1 MSATEA
7 ARTQARPRMRAAGA
21 THPGRIRTSN
31 EDRLHVDVERGIF
44 VVADGVGG
52 HAAGE
57 VAAAIAVDVIAQ
69 RLERPLWSPERRVRE
84 AVALAN
90 NEILTQ
96 AQASPDRAGMT
107 CVLTLAL
114 VGDDRVTVGH
124 VGDTRLYALS
134 PHAMVKLTHDHSPV
148 GQREDAG
155 EITELDAMRH
165 PRRNE
170 VFRDVGSSLHQ
181 PDDPDFI
188 EVIEAPFDERSALL
202 ICSDGLSD
210 MIPAATI
217 EGLVRRHAG
226 TPDQVVEALIGAAN
240 DAGGKDNVT
249 AVYVEGAQFAQ
260 ASVAAPPPAER
271 ALPGRPDE
279 SETAGN
285 RWATRLT
292 WLCVGAL
299 AGLAAGLGLA
309 WTLSLDTPLP
319 RRPLV
324 VGSDSTGD
332 RGRFGSI
339 GDAMRAAE
347 AGDVVM
353 VEPGEYAEAVVM
365 TDGVDLEARV
375 PGTVTLVA
383 PSDQEDW
390 VSVTTSGRL
399 GNRIRGVHILGR
411 ADAPIGTGLHLS
423 GHAIHVSDVS
433 VAGTVL
439 VGAAVENDGDVSIA
453 ASRFLNLPGV
463 GVRVNAGARP
473 VIRDNIFL
481 HNAGPGPGAAAR
493 SGGTASPRSAGRG
506 TGSHPA
512 MPVAAEIAS
521 GAMPSFTGNVFIG
534 YPAVLDAPT
543 GEGERLLQGN
553 TVVARPPAAPAGR
566 RTP

>member
-1 MSATEA
+1 
-7 ARTQARPRMRAAGA
+7 MRAAGA

>member
-1 MSATEA
+1 MSATDA
-7 ARTQARPRMRAAGA
+7 ASARTRSRLRAAGA

-31 EDRLHVDVERGIF
+31 EDRLHIDSERGIF

-84 AVALAN
+84 AIALAN

-96 AQASPDRAGMT
+96 AQASPERAGMT

-114 VGDDRVTVGH
+114 VADGRVTIGH

-134 PHAMVKLTHDHSPV
+134 AGSMVKLTHDHSPV

-155 EITELDAMRH
+155 ELTELDAMRH

-170 VFRDVGSSLHQ
+170 VFRDVGSAPHQ

-188 EVIEAPFDERSALL
+188 EIIDAPFDERSALL

-210 MIPAATI
+210 MIPAGTI
-217 EGLVRRHAG
+217 ERVVRQHAG
-226 TPDQVVEALIGAAN
+226 APDEVVDALVAAAN
-240 DAGGKDNVT
+240 EAGGKDNVT
-249 AVYVEGAQFAQ
+249 AVYVEGAGFAQ
-260 ASVAAPPPAER
+260 ASVTPAAQAVSAGVARPAAP
-271 ALPGRPDE
+271 D
-279 SETAGN
+279 TAGS

-292 WLCVGAL
+292 WLCIGTL
-299 AGLAAGLGLA
+299 AGLAAGLALA

-324 VGSDSTGD
+324 VGPDSTGD
-332 RGRFGSI
+332 RGRFSSI
-339 GDAMRAAE
+339 AAAMQAAE
-347 AGDVVM
+347 SGDVVM
-353 VEPGEYAEAVVM
+353 LEPGEYAEQVVV
-365 TDGVDLEARV
+365 TDGVDLEARL

-383 PSDQEDW
+383 PSDQGDW

-399 GNRIRGVHILGR
+399 GNRIRGIHILGR
-411 ADAPIGTGLHLS
+411 PDAPIGTGLRLS
-423 GHAIHVSDVS
+423 GHAVQVSDVS
-433 VAGTVL
+433 VEGAVQ
-439 VGAAVENDGDVSIA
+439 VGAAVENDGEVTIA
-453 ASRFLNLPGV
+453 ASRFLNLSGV

-473 VIRDNIFL
+473 LIRDNVFL
-481 HNAGPGPGAAAR
+481 RDARPVSGEDGRPGAQPSSAR
-493 SGGTASPRSAGRG
+493 PAPR
-506 TGSHPA
+506 TPA
-512 MPVAAEIAS
+512 PVAAEVAP
-521 GAMPSFTGNVFIG
+521 GATPSLSGNVFIG
-534 YPAVLDAPT
+534 YPAVLDAPSGD
-543 GEGERLLQGN
+543 GEHLLHGN
-553 TVVARPPAAPAGR
+553 TVVAGRQPAAPAGR